1 MNNTSLDEEQDSQ
14 HDIKDFAWFQ
24 FNFPVRTED
33 KDIKQKS
40 KIEEPEPIETRFFYE
55 FILRHSWKKK

>member
-1 MNNTSLDEEQDSQ
+1 MNNTSLDGEQDSQ

-40 KIEEPEPIETRFFYE
+40 KIEELEPIETRFFYE

>member
-40 KIEEPEPIETRFFYE
+40 KIEEIW
-55 FILRHSWKKK
+55 IL